1 MNSAP
6 KSVAHFGP
14 EGSFA
19 NMVASE
25 HFGDQDFVPCQTV
38 GEVFDFV
45 SSSPD
50 HCGIVPVE
58 NSTGGIIQETIRE
71 IAKEAAGNVQI
82 LEEITLDVKLAL
94 LGREGVQITK
104 VYSYFAPLDHCRSW
118 LREHYPEAQLVS
130 VGSTSKAAALAA
142 EESGAAAIG
151 TKKSA
156 ELHGLDILQ
165 FPIADEIPNVTQF
178 LMIGYKGQSA
188 PGESGKGNFKTSLVV
203 KLANEAGS
211 LCRFLSVFDAQRVN
225 LTRIESSPV
234 IGELNTYRF
243 FIEIE
248 GSENDEAVV
257 TALEAAREASI
268 SIRSVGSYPANSR
281 YQSA

>member
-1 MNSAP
+1 MTTLP
-6 KSVAHFGP
+6 KSIAHFGP

-19 NMVASE
+19 NMVARE
-25 HFGDQDFVPCQTV
+25 HFGERDFVPCQTV

-45 SSSPD
+45 VSSPD

-71 IAKEAAGNVQI
+71 IAREATGNVQI

-94 LGREGVQITK
+94 LGREGVEITK

-130 VGSTSKAAALAA
+130 VGSTPKAAALAA

-165 FPIADEIPNVTQF
+165 YPIAIEMPNVTQF
-178 LMIGYKGQSA
+178 LVIGYEGQSF
-188 PGESGKGNFKTSLVV
+188 PGEDVTKGFKTSLVV
-203 KLANEAGS
+203 KLANEAGT
-211 LCRFLSVFDAQRVN
+211 LCRFLSVFDTQGVN

-234 IGELNTYRF
+234 AGEPNTYRF
-243 FIEIE
+243 FIEIDGPE
-248 GSENDEAVV
+248 DDGSVV
-257 TALEAAREASI
+257 AALQAAQDCSI
-268 SIRSVGSYPANSR
+268 SLRSVGSYPAVSR
-281 YQSA
+281 YQS

>member
-1 MNSAP
+1 MSVVP

-19 NMVASE
+19 NMVARE
-25 HFGDQDFVPCQTV
+25 HFGEQDFVPCQTV

-45 SSSPD
+45 TSSPE

-71 IAKEAAGNVQI
+71 IARESTGKVQI
-82 LEEITLDVKLAL
+82 LEEVTLDVKLAL
-94 LGREGVQITK
+94 LGREGVEITK

-118 LREHYPEAQLVS
+118 LRENYPEAQLVS
-130 VGSTSKAAALAA
+130 VGSTPKAAALAA

-165 FPIADEIPNVTQF
+165 YPIAIDVPNVTQF
-178 LMIGYKGQSA
+178 LVIGYEGQSF
-188 PGESGKGNFKTSLVV
+188 PGEAETEGFKTSLVV

-211 LCRFLSVFDAQRVN
+211 LCRFLSVFDAQGVN
-225 LTRIESSPV
+225 LSRIESSPV
-234 IGELNTYRF
+234 LGEPNTYRF

-248 GSENDEAVV
+248 GSEGDEAVIG
-257 TALEAAREASI
+257 ALEAAKASSI
-268 SIRSVGSYPANSR
+268 SIRSVGSYPAVSR
-281 YQSA
+281 YQS

>member
-1 MNSAP
+1 MSATP
-6 KSVAHFGP
+6 NSVAHFGP

-19 NMVASE
+19 NMVARE
-25 HFGDQDFVPCQTV
+25 HFGERDFVPCQTV

-58 NSTGGIIQETIRE
+58 NSTGGIIQETIRA
-71 IAKEAAGNVQI
+71 ITREATGNLQI
-82 LEEITLDVKLAL
+82 LEELTLDVKLAL
-94 LGREGVQITK
+94 LGREGVKITK
-104 VYSYFAPLDHCRSW
+104 VYSYFAPLDHCRFW
-118 LREHYPEAQLVS
+118 LRENYPEAQLVS
-130 VGSTSKAAALAA
+130 VGSTPKAAALAA

-165 FPIADEIPNVTQF
+165 YPIAIDVPNVTQF
-178 LMIGYKGQSA
+178 LVIGYKGLSF
-188 PGESGKGNFKTSLVV
+188 PGESATEGFKTSLVV

-211 LCRFLSVFDAQRVN
+211 LCRFLSVFDAKSVN
-225 LTRIESSPV
+225 LSRIESSPV
-234 IGELNTYRF
+234 VGEPNTYRF

-248 GSENDEAVV
+248 GSEDDESVV
-257 TALEAAREASI
+257 GALEAACASSI
-268 SIRSVGSYPANSR
+268 SIRSVGSYPAVSR
-281 YQSA
+281 YQS

>member
-1 MNSAP
+1 MKTPLTSI
-6 KSVAHFGP
+6 AHFGP

-19 NMVASE
+19 NMVAQL
-25 HFGDQDFVPCQTV
+25 HFGEQSFVPCLTV

-45 SSSPD
+45 ASSPD

-71 IAKEAAGNVQI
+71 LAKESPKNVRI

-94 LGREGVQITK
+94 LGSGGSSVNT

-118 LREHYPEAQLVS
+118 LKQHYPQAQLIS
-130 VGSTSKAAALAA
+130 VGSTSQAAALAA
-142 EESGAAAIG
+142 KEKGATAIG

-156 ELHGLDILQ
+156 ELHALQILQ
-165 FPIADEIPNVTQF
+165 FPIADEVPNVTQF
-178 LMIGYKGQSA
+178 LLIGHAGQSF
-188 PGESGKGNFKTSLVV
+188 PGEQQKEGFKTSLVV

-211 LCRFLSVFDAQRVN
+211 LCRFLSVFNEQQVN

-234 IGELNTYRF
+234 AGEPNTYRF
-243 FIEIE
+243 FIEIDGAE
-248 GSENDEAVV
+248 GDQSVLA
-257 TALEAAREASI
+257 ALQSAKACSI
-268 SIRSVGSYPANSR
+268 SIRSVGCYPAVAR
-281 YQSA
+281 YQS